1 MMRRCVM
8 CRFGVGN
15 ALAAGLILRGKAK
28 ACALGHEP
36 RLCMETPPDHRW
48 KEYRRVC
55 RDFKQRRTRRAIDE
69 AVAKKYAAAISRK
82 DAALHR
88 CVDAMRG
95 AQSQNWIG
103 SANWKA
109 WEDIIAFAKA
119 ALEET

>member
-1 MMRRCVM
+1 MKVQRIGKKEEQV
-8 CRFGVGN
+8 
-15 ALAAGLILRGKAK
+15 KAK
-28 ACALGHEP
+28 RFTCGELENYP
-36 RLCMETPPDHRW
+36 TDPDW
-48 KEYRRVC
+48 IMATDADCLE
-55 RDFKQRRTRRAIDE
+55 
-69 AVAKKYAAAISRK
+69 AAISRK

-109 WEDIIAFAKA
+109 WEDIIAVAKA